1 MASRACVKIYRR
13 CAFGPLTR
21 FDTGQ
26 RSRYLSARASDARL
40 LRLGYW
46 AAHAASDG
54 PLPAGSG
61 HRQDTVFRLRRAKAA
76 RASARAEADALI
88 ISGSETDV
96 CVLATVLSAVDLGYG
111 RHLPSPRHPDAAR
124 SCYEGTNGT
133 RGARAGDASAFKEP
147 GRRSSHPR
155 RRSREPK
162 ERYRRQ
168 TAKLQPFAAGRP

>member
-1 MASRACVKIYRR
+1 LWHRVNFARVPSRNLTFCLGEWRISNTRAQAHCGLLRYMKIYRR
-13 CAFGPLTR
+13 CAFEPLIR

-46 AAHAASDG
+46 SSCRLWRPFARLQRSSTRHANPAS
-54 PLPAGSG
+54 PSQSCS
-61 HRQDTVFRLRRAKAA
+61 RIR
-76 RASARAEADALI
+76 EADAVI

-96 CVLATVLSAVDLGYG
+96 CVLAIVLSAVDLGYG

-133 RGARAGDASAFKEP
+133 RGARAGDARVWELVQS
-147 GRRSSHPR
+147 
-155 RRSREPK
+155 
-162 ERYRRQ
+162 
-168 TAKLQPFAAGRP
+168 